1 VELLTNPLLY
11 DIGLKDL
18 NFNSVTFWTIYIYA
32 IWHGGVM
39 LVLSFYTLDEAD
51 NKYLVK
57 NDDTGEE
64 AF

>member
-1 VELLTNPLLY
+1 LLLNPLLY

-18 NFNSVTFWTIYIYA
+18 NFNPVTFWTIYIYA

-57 NDDTGEE
+57 NVDTGEK
-64 AF
+64 AY